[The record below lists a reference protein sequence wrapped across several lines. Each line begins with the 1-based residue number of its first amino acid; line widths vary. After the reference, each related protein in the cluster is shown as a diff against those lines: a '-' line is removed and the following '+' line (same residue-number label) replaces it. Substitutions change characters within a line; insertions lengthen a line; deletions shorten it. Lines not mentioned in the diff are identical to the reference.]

1 MLLLHLIPFTVQQ
14 KRQSVWEMC
23 KIQPHELDC
32 ESSLWTI
39 PEIKGGDPRTDLGRP
54 RDHFGE
60 TPGAVWAVPSGNVP
74 KTRFSGRRPWRP
86 FSGPVAPRNPR
97 ISADPGTSLRLF
109 KPIRE
114 NRPGAGKPK
123 SARSGK
129 TNANFPIF
137 LVLFVPARSR
147 YHFRVQRA
155 ALSANPVTTLPGDEF
170 SVSRDRFA
178 QFP

>member
-1 MLLLHLIPFTVQQ
+1 MSASTPDTSDWVTLRLEHLVRGGRDLLDGIQCHPSELMGQPGCSQVTLLLPVCVCCFLVLFVLLLHLIPFTVQQ

-60 TPGAVWAVPSGNVP
+60 TPGAVWAAPSGNVP

-109 KPIRE
+109 MPI
-114 NRPGAGKPK
+114 
-123 SARSGK
+123 
-129 TNANFPIF
+129 
-137 LVLFVPARSR
+137 
-147 YHFRVQRA
+147 
-155 ALSANPVTTLPGDEF
+155 
-170 SVSRDRFA
+170 
-178 QFP
+178 